1 MTGWGIRG
9 SMPPLGIQAWD
20 PHAPPTH
27 PPRTQRCPHPAHR
40 RPGGG
45 SPVEDEQC
53 TPPPKRGSGSSRWLL
68 SCKRGVRLGL
78 HMVGDLGIPH
88 KYGYGHTQE
97 DTHRRTDT
105 VTNILLESTHASI
118 PGMRGKCT
126 QTHNLDRE
134 AHPDPTCTHTRDADK
149 CSIAVGTQ
157 NVHVCM
163 HAGTRVCA
171 CARAHIH
178 THVLN

>member
-1 MTGWGIRG
+1 
-9 SMPPLGIQAWD
+9 MPPLGIQAWD

-126 QTHNLDRE
+126 QTHKPRQRSTPRPNLNTHQRCRQMQ
-134 AHPDPTCTHTRDADK
+134 HSCRDPKCACMHACRHTRVCMRARTHTHTRPQLK
-149 CSIAVGTQ
+149 KFTS
-157 NVHVCM
+157 
-163 HAGTRVCA
+163 
-171 CARAHIH
+171 
-178 THVLN
+178 